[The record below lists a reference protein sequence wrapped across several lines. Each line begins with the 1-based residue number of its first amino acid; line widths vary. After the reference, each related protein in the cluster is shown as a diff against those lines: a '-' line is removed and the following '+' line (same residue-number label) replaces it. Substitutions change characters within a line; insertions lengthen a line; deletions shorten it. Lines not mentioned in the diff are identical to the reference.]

1 MRHHSHIGAHRS
13 SFGGVSSHRQYSA
26 EEVQNSPFVK
36 NQGVK
41 KVLRIIG
48 GILLGVGIILIIIGS
63 ITFIGFGFL
72 FRSSTSPESAFKGF
86 GTVALGM
93 IASFIGFVMAG
104 AGAFML
110 YLSFLGSVAK
120 FYADE
125 TKPAVRTM
133 GEGAGEG
140 LATGIRNGGGI
151 ETRSSRK
158 RKDVVK
164 VKCRGCGYLD
174 TEDATYCSK
183 CGEKL

>member
-1 MRHHSHIGAHRS
+1 MRHHSHHHSHHS
-13 SFGGVSSHRQYSA
+13 SFGGIGSQHNHSVEQY
-26 EEVQNSPFVK
+26 QNSPLVK

-41 KVLRIIG
+41 QVLRVIG
-48 GILLGVGIILIIIGS
+48 GILLGVGIILIIIGF

-72 FRSSTSPESAFKGF
+72 SGPGIASF

-93 IASFIGFVMAG
+93 FATFIGFAMAG
-104 AGAFML
+104 AGAFLL
-110 YLSFLGSVAK
+110 YLSFMGSVAK

-151 ETRSSRK
+151 EARSSK
-158 RKDVVK
+158 KHKDVIK

-183 CGEKL
+183 CGEKM